1 MYTAHGL
8 ALQVHP
14 DASGISLDQVDK
26 YYYNGDRK
34 LVLNKTRAEKQQRNR
49 DVAMERDM
57 HLDRDRELAS
67 GDELGGDI
75 ETPFRGFGGT
85 SHSPFSAGSTASPPF
100 GRPSFSQSSFTASAR
115 SPSSG
120 GRAGGRTGVGDIDET
135 GQGLREAHTRRVDRV
150 KRRLTE
156 PATDDPRKLL
166 KALIVTEGVGKTDGK
181 ELASYLVEEQTRL
194 SFIQQMGGPLAFL
207 EAQEKKVTRHW
218 SKAVLLEAKRM
229 LPLLS
234 DALKS
239 EDELDFGEPEEA
251 DDELDFGA
259 AVGTSTAGACAP
271 ASRAIDPSSSSLA
284 AQRSALWDHALPPR
298 HGSVAKTAASRAALR
313 DTFRIASLRTAEW
326 AAAAEAEARARDSS
340 LAIRSSTRAPVRG
353 RVLPVSQLAGGL
365 RAAER
370 RMRLFTLR
378 PDRPPELEE
387 PAGSRP
393 IDRGFVWETHMS
405 RLSRRCP

>member
-1 MYTAHGL
+1 M
-8 ALQVHP
+8 
-14 DASGISLDQVDK
+14 
-26 YYYNGDRK
+26 
-34 LVLNKTRAEKQQRNR
+34 
-49 DVAMERDM
+49 
-57 HLDRDRELAS
+57 
-67 GDELGGDI
+67 
-75 ETPFRGFGGT
+75 
-85 SHSPFSAGSTASPPF
+85 
-100 GRPSFSQSSFTASAR
+100 
-115 SPSSG
+115 
-120 GRAGGRTGVGDIDET
+120 
-135 GQGLREAHTRRVDRV
+135 
-150 KRRLTE
+150 
-156 PATDDPRKLL
+156 
-166 KALIVTEGVGKTDGK
+166 TEGVGKTDGK

-251 DDELDFGA
+251 DVELDFGA

-284 AQRSALWDHALPPR
+284 AQRSAMWDHALPPR

-393 IDRGFVWETHMS
+393 IDRGGDSYVQTVEEMPVSSQYWQRALPAGDLVGWRVQVVYPHAVDGEEGEEGEELRWAEGFVIDFT
-405 RLSRRCP
+405 RLGESGRAMVHIYFEDDDFDDQFTLPDLDVAFHTPGQVAKVARRCVTAACEALGLE